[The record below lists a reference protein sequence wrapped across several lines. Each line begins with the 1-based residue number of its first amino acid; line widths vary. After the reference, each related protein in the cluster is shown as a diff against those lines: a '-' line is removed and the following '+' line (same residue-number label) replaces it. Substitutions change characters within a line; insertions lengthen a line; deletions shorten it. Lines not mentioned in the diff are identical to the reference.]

1 MARKSKND
9 VDTPATLATIA
20 TRGADEWGIPDWR
33 DAESYG
39 DVTTW
44 HRHQWRWEFYRRRD
58 EVRAYFDERALSAY
72 QRRLELYDADPEGF
86 PLGRPLRPDEAG
98 FTIGVHPND
107 VTRIGYHSLANPRIS
122 KHPSLSLMAKSNS
135 VQSITTHMTP
145 GTLLERLDFAGVT
158 LTGRER
164 NRLGPNTDKEHFV
177 KLGES
182 KVAIVFDTD
191 LPLEAQIKSARET
204 LEREYSR
211 RGLPKQTRLND
222 TKLFRYLRTLDAR
235 ASGASWREIAVLHPF
250 TAQTEQT
257 ARDTWKSANALRFNF

>member
-1 MARKSKND
+1 MAKSKND
-9 VDTPATLATIA
+9 GGTPATTATSA
-20 TRGADEWGIPDWR
+20 TRGVDEWGIPDWR

-58 EVRAYFDERALSAY
+58 EVRAYFDGRALSAY
-72 QRRLELYDADPEGF
+72 QSRLELYDADPEGF

-122 KHPSLSLMAKSNS
+122 KHPSLSRIAKSNS

-145 GTLLERLDFAGVT
+145 VTLLERLDFAGVT
-158 LTGRER
+158 LTGQQR
-164 NRLGPNTDKEHFV
+164 NRLGLNADTEHFV
-177 KLGES
+177 KLDES

-204 LEREYSR
+204 LECEYSK
-211 RGLPKQTRLND
+211 RGLPKQMRLND
-222 TKLFRYLRTLDAR
+222 TKLFGYLRTLDAR
-235 ASGASWREIAVLHPF
+235 ASGASWREIATLHPH

-257 ARDTWKSANALRFNF
+257 ARDVWQAANALRFNL